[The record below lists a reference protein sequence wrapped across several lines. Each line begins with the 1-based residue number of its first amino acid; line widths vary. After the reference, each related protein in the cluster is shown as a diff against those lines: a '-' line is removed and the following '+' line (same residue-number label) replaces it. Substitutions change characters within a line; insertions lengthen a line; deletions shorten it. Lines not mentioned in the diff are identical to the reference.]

1 MNREDYVAGLKKGDL
16 IAFKTSSLEA
26 KMYSG
31 KVTKIGRSKVEV
43 ETKNGKKYF
52 INKENICW
60 VNMGGKWPSHIMQ
73 ALKGIDVIEE
83 NENEQEENV
92 SYEEVL
98 EEANN
103 SSIVVEDASTGIIV
117 DVVEQQ
123 ETVEE

>member
-83 NENEQEENV
+83 ENEQEENV